1 MRHVRSVLLGLAS
14 LALLTPANAPGQALT
29 ISGGLDLRALFPE
42 GSEPTLVLQGL
53 FLNARKVFRD
63 DLGDRWIVVAQGDAD
78 DNFTEVRPYQL
89 YLQYKGPLGRW
100 NVRAGHYLVPFGL
113 LAEYDTERL
122 VLTAVEEENTGL
134 KLDTG
139 IQALG
144 FAGAWDWAT
153 SVSTGAGRRWPGEGE
168 GTYLLTARAGH
179 GSDEWRMGFS
189 VLLGTVWAGDGFHDP
204 GVTVRERK
212 MALDLTHLGGRWT
225 ARAEVSPGTEDGR
238 WVASAV
244 ALPSFAVRP
253 WLDIDG
259 RYALAARSDT
269 RHELGIGATFRAW
282 RGWVLR
288 PAAILELSPDGTTH
302 EFIAQLYYD
311 FSKSY

>member
-1 MRHVRSVLLGLAS
+1 MRYVRTVLLGLAS
-14 LALLTPANAPGQALT
+14 VALLMPADAPAQALT
-29 ISGGLDLRALFPE
+29 VSGGVDLRALFPE
-42 GSEPTLVLQGL
+42 GYERALVLQGL
-53 FLNARKVFRD
+53 FLNARRVFRD

-78 DNFTEVRPYQL
+78 SNFTEVRPYQL

-100 NVRAGHYLVPFGL
+100 NVRAGHYVVPFGL
-113 LAEYDTERL
+113 LAEYDTERF
-122 VLTAVEEENTGL
+122 VLDAVEEENIGL

-139 IQALG
+139 IEALG
-144 FAGAWDWAT
+144 YAGAWDWAT
-153 SVSTGAGRRWPGEGE
+153 SVSAGAGRRWPSEGE
-168 GTYLLTARAGH
+168 GTYLLTARAGR
-179 GSDEWRMGFS
+179 GSDEWKMGYS
-189 VLLGTVWAGDGFHDP
+189 VLLGTVRTGDGFHDP
-204 GVTVRERK
+204 GATVRERK

-244 ALPSFAVRP
+244 ALPSFAVRS

-259 RYALAARSDT
+259 RYALAARSET
-269 RHELGIGATFRAW
+269 RHELGIGATFRAG
-282 RGWVLR
+282 RGWVVR
-288 PAAILELSPDGTTH
+288 PAATVELAPDGTTH